1 METNST
7 EYIEGVN
14 SNQIVLS
21 VLQEQFPGLTQ
32 LPSAA
37 EAEYVALTETGRDVV
52 WIRRLLSDLSVA
64 PTAPTLLHEDNA
76 AALKWTVEARNW
88 NRSRHID
95 TAFHKIR
102 EWIDDKLIA
111 VQKVDSANQLADLFT
126 KALKP
131 VDHARLAS
139 LILGSA
145 DVCAADN
152 VRRNIFTQPAFSQCK
167 AQLTCSY
174 IKPAAPHTRSQIRRV
189 NPAA

>member
-1 METNST
+1 MLYGAAIAWSSRQQRAVALST
-7 EYIEGVN
+7 
-14 SNQIVLS
+14 
-21 VLQEQFPGLTQ
+21 
-32 LPSAA
+32 A
-37 EAEYVALTETGRDVV
+37 EAEYVALAETGRDVV
-52 WIRRLLSDLSVA
+52 WIRRLLSDLNVA

-152 VRRNIFTQPAFSQCK
+152 VRRNIFSLSLPSLSVRRSSPAPTSSLLLHILDLRSGVCILLLDS
-167 AQLTCSY
+167 LTFAHCL
-174 IKPAAPHTRSQIRRV
+174 
-189 NPAA
+189 